1 MIVKPNNPE
10 ELICFLKTRP
20 FIIYGMG
27 YVGKLI
33 AEWCNLNEVTYTF
46 CDINAYKM
54 EKQTNQEVISPI
66 QLMERYSDANVV
78 IASINHY
85 EEIKFNLMQIG
96 FDDNNIFSYLLF
108 WPKKISWKELEESVD
123 WNAVKERAK
132 IFAGWVDKSAKSV
145 FDYSAERNFLK
156 EFLPANTIYYAPDY
170 INYNENMLFADVVRV
185 NQSIQAEVSSCLA
198 VLMSFENPEELIEH
212 ICNSTSKSIILSY
225 VTLEKLPDTN
235 FRRSINYVNDFTEDQ
250 LINMLFEKGFL
261 LKKKAV
267 DPFDEVHTVYLFDRK
282 K

>member
-10 ELICFLKTRP
+10 ELICLLKTRP
-20 FIIYGMG
+20 LIIYGMG

-33 AEWCNLNEVTYTF
+33 AEWCNLNKVTYVF

-54 EKQTNQEVISPI
+54 KKETNQEVILPN
-66 QLMERYSDANVV
+66 QLMERYSDANII
-78 IASINHY
+78 IASINYY

-108 WPKKISWKELEESVD
+108 WPKKISWKELEESAN
-123 WNAVKERAK
+123 WNAVKERAM

-156 EFLPANTIYYAPDY
+156 EFLPSNTIYYAPDY
-170 INYNENMLFADVVRV
+170 INYNENMLFADVARV
-185 NQSIQAEVSSCLA
+185 NQSFQAEVSSCLA

-225 VTLEKLPDTN
+225 VTLEKLPDSN

-250 LINMLFEKGFL
+250 LVNMLFEKGFL

-267 DPFDEVHTVYLFDRK
+267 DPFDEVHTVYLFVRK

>member
-1 MIVKPNNPE
+1 MKLFPKSPE
-10 ELICFLKTRP
+10 ELINRIKLRP
-20 FIIYGMG
+20 LVIYGMG

-33 AEWCNLNEVTYTF
+33 AEWCDLNEITYAF
-46 CDINAYKM
+46 CDINANNMKK
-54 EKQTNQEVISPI
+54 ETNQEVILPN
-66 QLMERYSDANVV
+66 QLIKDYSNANVV
-78 IASINHY
+78 IASINYY
-85 EEIKFNLMQIG
+85 EEIKVNLMKIG
-96 FDDNNIFSYLLF
+96 FDDNNIMSYLFF
-108 WPKKISWKELEESVD
+108 WPSKIGWKELEKCAD

-145 FDYSAERNFLK
+145 FDYSVERNFLK
-156 EFLPANTIYYAPDY
+156 EFLPANTIYYSPDY
-170 INYNENMLFADVVRV
+170 IQYHKNMLVADFGNV
-185 NQSIQAEVSSCLA
+185 NYSFQADVSSCLA

-212 ICNSTSKSIILSY
+212 ICNSTLKSIILSY
-225 VTLEKLPDTN
+225 VTLEKLSDSR

-250 LINMLFEKGFL
+250 LVNMLFEKGFL

>member
-1 MIVKPNNPE
+1 MRLFPKNPQ
-10 ELICFLKTRP
+10 ELIERIKSRP
-20 FIIYGMG
+20 LVIYGMG

-33 AEWCNLNEVTYTF
+33 TEWCDLNDINYIF
-46 CDINAYKM
+46 CDKNADKIKK
-54 EKQTNQEVISPI
+54 ETHKEVISPI
-66 QLMERYSDANVV
+66 QLMERYSDANII
-78 IASINHY
+78 IASINYY
-85 EEIKFNLMQIG
+85 EEIKVNLMQIG
-96 FDDNNIFSYLLF
+96 FNDNNILSYLLF
-108 WPKKISWKELEESVD
+108 WPQKISWKELEETAD

-170 INYNENMLFADVVRV
+170 INYNENMLFADVARV
-185 NQSIQAEVSSCLA
+185 NQSFQAEVSSCLA

-225 VTLEKLPDTN
+225 VTLEKLSDSN
-235 FRRSINYVNDFTEDQ
+235 FRRSINYVNDFTENQ
-250 LINMLFEKGFL
+250 LVNMLFEKGFL